1 VSLIKEIIGENK
13 IDYALRI
20 LTVLGWIGF
29 AAHVLWAE
37 PWSPKLGVVG
47 SPGRTLLL
55 YSLAFVCMAP
65 FCVLAMY
72 TFAKHPEWNT
82 PPGKYVQGQKV
93 NVFSAYTYSAI
104 AIIGALFGIA
114 GIGNP
119 LNIDLQALTIA
130 ASAAYF
136 GAVVSFGGL
145 WIGQLIWHIIGGVLS
160 ITSIA
165 WLTMDAG
172 IWAVNG
178 LLYFKF
184 LYGKVGGRRLP
195 KAVAI
200 PVVYIIGE
208 LIHSMP
214 PFGVFWMTNIIQF
227 PAEAFPAAMVQYW
240 IYWPISWVVVMVG
253 MLAGMSARRAVGG
266 EKAVTPAEDWAPTK
280 KK

>member
-1 VSLIKEIIGENK
+1 MSIVKELVGETK
-13 IDYALRI
+13 TDYALRI
-20 LTVLGWIGF
+20 ITILGMIGF
-29 AAHVLWAE
+29 AAHLLWAE
-37 PWSPKLGVVG
+37 PWGPKLGVVG

-55 YSLAFVCMAP
+55 YSLAFLCMAP
-65 FCVLAMY
+65 FAVLAMY

-82 PPGKYVQGQKV
+82 PPGKYVPGQKV
-93 NVFSAYTYSAI
+93 TVSNAYVYSAI

-130 ASAAYF
+130 ASASYF
-136 GAVVSFGGL
+136 GAIVSFGGL
-145 WIGQLIWHIIGGVLS
+145 WIGQLIWHIIGGALS
-160 ITSIA
+160 ITSVA

-184 LYGKVGGRRLP
+184 LYGKVGGRRLS

-214 PFGVFWMTNIIQF
+214 PVGVFWLTNVIQY
-227 PAEAFPAAMVQYW
+227 PAEAFPAAMVRYW

-266 EKAVTPAEDWAPTK
+266 SRAVEPIEESAPAK

>member
-1 VSLIKEIIGENK
+1 MSLIKEIIGETK

-20 LTVLGWIGF
+20 ITILGAIAF
-29 AAHVLWAE
+29 AAHLLWAQ
-37 PWSPKLGVVG
+37 PWGPKLGVVG
-47 SPGRTLLL
+47 APGRILLL
-55 YSLAFVCMAP
+55 YSLAFLYMAP
-65 FCVLAMY
+65 FAILAMY
-72 TFAKHPEWNT
+72 AFAKHPEWNT
-82 PPGKYVQGQKV
+82 PPGKYVPGQKV
-93 NVFSAYTYSAI
+93 KINSAYVYSAT

-130 ASAAYF
+130 ASASYF
-136 GAVVSFGGL
+136 GAIVSFGGL
-145 WIGQLIWHIIGGVLS
+145 WIGQLIWHIIGGALS
-160 ITSIA
+160 ITSVA

-195 KAVAI
+195 KSIAI

-214 PFGVFWMTNIIQF
+214 PVGVFWMTNVIQY
-227 PAEAFPAAMVQYW
+227 PAEAFPAAMVRYW

-266 EKAVTPAEDWAPTK
+266 ENAVAPPDEWATAK
-280 KK
+280 K